1 MTTQPKAPKSRSR
14 RTAPTLPSMAGMDKP
29 GQVWFSPTG
38 CVVRSDERVDVY
50 LEREHLASYEDFET
64 DIRNVLL
71 VMLAKKKAVVLEKL
85 AEAFG
90 ISSETLRQIRRLHE
104 AEGID
109 AVVRRRRG
117 GLRGRP
123 KKKVT
128 RALERRLEAWFEQG
142 VSIDDAHERVRGKI
156 SRASVGNAHK
166 RWVDAKAAAPAQPV
180 QQELGLA
187 TTPGAVEERPA
198 EPTPV
203 AETSAAVEGPAEQ
216 SGALRAP
223 RDESAHE
230 VRAARDE
237 AEEGEPVSRRSVQ
250 HLGSW
255 LLVSLVAARGFHER
269 AKQLLP
275 EDLRWSSV
283 RICLDSV
290 LTALAV
296 RQKCVE
302 GVRRLATSG
311 AAALLIATG
320 APSPS
325 WARRVLGGYCRD
337 GVSLDLHTWQAG
349 ELIREA
355 WQRREEGRP
364 VPLFAD
370 NHTRPY
376 TGLHE
381 LLWHWRMQDKRARP
395 GASDYYVH
403 DRSGRPLFRFTASQ
417 GSLAQF
423 LPAVAAVAKLALD
436 ADARFILGFDRG
448 GAFPEAMAALRAAP
462 GVEFIT
468 YERGPYRK
476 LPRHCFEKHGEKIEI
491 AGEKPGETQT
501 FLVLDDRCNLGK
513 ERGRVRRLRL
523 LTPAGSQVNL
533 LTNSQEDAAWLVAT
547 LFGRWCQ
554 ENGFKYGVERW
565 GINQLDGRK
574 VEAFPTETVVPNR
587 KKRRLMR
594 EVDELREQEGTLRRS
609 LARLADDGSS
619 APERARLE
627 EQLTPLLARLQR
639 LEARH
644 SRQPEHLQVGDIEPA
659 GRPVHH
665 TTAYK
670 TLIDTLRVAGANA
683 ESELADRLAPHLS
696 RPREAK
702 RCLQNL
708 LAATGDIKVAENSIT
723 ITLDPPRNLK

>member
-50 LEREHLASYEDFET
+50 LEREHLASYEDYET

-128 RALERRLEAWFEQG
+128 RGLERRLQAWFEQG

-156 SRASVGNAHK
+156 SRASVGNVHK

-203 AETSAAVEGPAEQ
+203 AETRATVEGPAEQ
-216 SGALRAP
+216 SGELRAP

-237 AEEGEPVSRRSVQ
+237 AEESEPVSRRSVQ

-269 AKQLLP
+269 AQRLLP

-311 AAALLIATG
+311 AAALLIAPG

-423 LPAVAAVAKLALD
+423 LPAVAAIAKLALD

-501 FLVLDDRCNLGK
+501 LPGARRPVQPRQGARPGAAAASADAGRLAGEPADELAGRRGLARGHPLRSLVPGERVQVRGGALGHQPARRA
-513 ERGRVRRLRL
+513 EGRGVPNGDGGPQQEEAPAHARGRRTPRAGRHAATQPRAARGRRLER
-523 LTPAGSQVNL
+523 TGEGSP
-533 LTNSQEDAAWLVAT
+533 
-547 LFGRWCQ
+547 G
-554 ENGFKYGVERW
+554 
-565 GINQLDGRK
+565 
-574 VEAFPTETVVPNR
+574 
-587 KKRRLMR
+587 
-594 EVDELREQEGTLRRS
+594 GTTHAS
-609 LARLADDGSS
+609 
-619 APERARLE
+619 
-627 EQLTPLLARLQR
+627 
-639 LEARH
+639 
-644 SRQPEHLQVGDIEPA
+644 
-659 GRPVHH
+659 
-665 TTAYK
+665 
-670 TLIDTLRVAGANA
+670 AGAA
-683 ESELADRLAPHLS
+683 SETRGAP
-696 RPREAK
+696 
-702 RCLQNL
+702 Q
-708 LAATGDIKVAENSIT
+708 
-723 ITLDPPRNLK
+723 PPARTPPGRRNRACWKARTPHPPSTRR